1 MLDAQAILLLV
12 EQTATRS
19 RCGAR
24 RLAVLAR
31 AAGAF
36 AFLVVVL
43 LVGGAGI
50 RSTITHVAG
59 KAGQSP
65 SAEAIVPD
73 RVIQLFNGRDLPAGS
88 RTCRPRT
95 RTRRTRQ
102 FHCPR
107 RHARQSRQPRGHLLT
122 ESVYRDYR
130 LEVEYRFPGKPGNCG
145 VLVHA
150 SRLRAL
156 SAMFPQSI
164 EVQMNHLH
172 AGDFWCIEE
181 NIEVPDME
189 TRRPRKEGQKYG
201 GSEGD
206 ARRILNLTDNSE
218 KPLGEWNSM
227 IVEARGRTVKVWVN
241 GDLVNEGFNSTA
253 DRGRIAIQA
262 EGAEVEFRRVQMGH
276 CRPS

>member
-1 MLDAQAILLLV
+1 MSRMDNRFPLLV
-12 EQTATRS
+12 VA
-19 RCGAR
+19 
-24 RLAVLAR
+24 LL
-31 AAGAF
+31 AAGAGLDSITTSS
-36 AFLVVVL
+36 AQ
-43 LVGGAGI
+43 GTQQ
-50 RSTITHVAG
+50 STV
-59 KAGQSP
+59 P
-65 SAEAIVPD
+65 DAIVPD
-73 RVIQLFNGRDLPAGS
+73 RTIQLFNGRDLSGWKPDVPTKDTTPDAPDSFIVRDGMLVS
-88 RTCRPRT
+88 LGR
-95 RTRRTRQ
+95 
-102 FHCPR
+102 
-107 RHARQSRQPRGHLLT
+107 PRGHLLT
-122 ESVYRDYR
+122 EAAYRDYR
-130 LEVEYRFPGKPGNCG
+130 LEVEYRFPSKPGNCG

-156 SAMFPQSI
+156 ERMFPQSI

-181 NIEVPDME
+181 NIEVADME

-218 KPLGEWNSM
+218 KPLGEWNVM

-262 EGAEVEFRRVQMGH
+262 EGAEVEFRRVQIG
-276 CRPS
+276 PLPPPAK

>member
-1 MLDAQAILLLV
+1 MNKRLCLSAVVLIAI
-12 EQTATRS
+12 
-19 RCGAR
+19 G
-24 RLAVLAR
+24 
-31 AAGAF
+31 GAF
-36 AFLVVVL
+36 DAAVR
-43 LVGGAGI
+43 VGAQ
-50 RSTITHVAG
+50 TPQ
-59 KAGQSP
+59 QSP
-65 SAEAIVPD
+65 SPDAIVPD
-73 RVIQLFNGRDLPAGS
+73 RVVQLFNGRDLSGWQPDVPNKDTNPDAPDSFIVRDKMLVSLG
-88 RTCRPRT
+88 T
-95 RTRRTRQ
+95 
-102 FHCPR
+102 
-107 RHARQSRQPRGHLLT
+107 PRGHLLT
-122 ESVYRDYR
+122 ASVYRDYR

-156 SAMFPQSI
+156 SKMFPQSI

-218 KPLGEWNSM
+218 KPLGEWNTM
-227 IVEARGRTVKVWVN
+227 IVEARGRTLKVWVN
-241 GDLVNEGFNSTA
+241 GDPVNEGFNSTA

-262 EGAEVEFRRVQMGH
+262 EGAEVEFRRVQIG
-276 CRPS
+276 PLPPPVK